1 MAAAV
6 AALGA
11 SDKELLRILNVWR
24 NHIPDFLMISGNLG
38 ARVYE

>member
-11 SDKELLRILNVWR
+11 SGTVFIKDSHSVGKSYPSFFVDLRKA
-24 NHIPDFLMISGNLG
+24 G
-38 ARVYE
+38 AVVHE